1 MKNLLLLLLAF
12 GLITTYANADQI
24 TLASDDWC
32 PINCVPGSENQGFMV
47 DIATIVFKKAGHTVV
62 YKKVPWERALAQT
75 RKGKYSAV
83 IGAYHG
89 DAPDFIFP
97 KNEQGMIGNAFF
109 TAKSNS
115 WRYKGISSL
124 NNLKLGVIKG
134 YDYGED
140 INKYIKDNPK
150 SPAVQLAFGDTPL
163 ELNIKK
169 LMKSRIDVLLESE
182 YVFNYKI
189 NQMGL
194 KDKIKFAGILAAPD
208 KAFIAFSP
216 VNKMSKEYAEILSS
230 GMDSIRNSGELK
242 KILAK
247 YGLEDWK

>member
-32 PINCVPGSENQGFMV
+32 PINCVPESKNPGFMV
-47 DIATIVFKKAGHTVV
+47 DIATAVFKKAGHKVI
-62 YKKVPWERALAQT
+62 YKKVPWERALVQT
-75 RKGKYSAV
+75 RKGKYNAV

-97 KNEQGMIGNAFF
+97 TNEQGMIGNAFF
-109 TAKSNS
+109 KSKNNV
-115 WRYKGISSL
+115 WRYEGVSSL
-124 NNLKLGVIKG
+124 KNVKLGVIKG
-134 YDYGED
+134 YDYGEA
-140 INKYIKDNPK
+140 INKYIKDNPD
-150 SPAVQLAFGDTPL
+150 SGAVQLAFGDTPL

-169 LMKSRIDVLLESE
+169 LMKGRIDVLLESE
-182 YVFNYKI
+182 YVCNYKI
-189 NQMGL
+189 TQMGL
-194 KDKIKFAGILAAPD
+194 KDKIEFAGILTAPE

-216 VNKMSKEYAEILSS
+216 ANKKSKEYAQILSS
-230 GMDSIRNSGELK
+230 GMESIRKSGELN

-247 YGLEDWK
+247 YGLEDWQ